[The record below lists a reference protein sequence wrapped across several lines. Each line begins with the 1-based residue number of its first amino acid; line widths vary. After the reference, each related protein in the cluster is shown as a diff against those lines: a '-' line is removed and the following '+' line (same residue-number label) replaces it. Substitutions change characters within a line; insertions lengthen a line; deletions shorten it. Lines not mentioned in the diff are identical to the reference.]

1 MVPRRGGHKDGTG
14 LTTVDRSIKMRHN
27 HSTELIT
34 KIYGFIFKRQT
45 FNLSSE
51 NKRMYF
57 ALWTSSPGTEDHT
70 IRSNPVRQWSII
82 YYSAEDQGD
91 KINL

>member
-1 MVPRRGGHKDGTG
+1 
-14 LTTVDRSIKMRHN
+14 MRHN

-51 NKRMYF
+51 NKRLYF

-70 IRSNPVRQWSII
+70 IWSNPVRQWSII
-82 YYSAEDQGD
+82 YYRAEDQGD
-91 KINL
+91 NINL